1 MTTETEPEIIYS
13 RLIDETIAA
22 VPPLDAGAMAAARE
36 RQAILTKPPGSLG
49 RLEALSVQLAGITGQ
64 PVPQIAGK
72 KIIVFAGDHLV
83 TAEGVSPYPAEVTP
97 QMVQNFLN
105 GGAAINALA
114 AQAGAELTV
123 VDAGVNANLPLH
135 PNLTTL
141 KPGFGSANIARGPA
155 MHNWQAVRCLETG
168 IRLAGLWMADKG
180 FNLIAAGEMGIGNTT
195 PSAAITAA
203 ITGADVDAVTG
214 RGAGLDDAGLAAKIA
229 IVRQALEINQP
240 DGANGFDV
248 LMKVGGFEIGM
259 MAGLILGGAARRCIV
274 VLDGFISGAAALI
287 AWRLCP
293 TVAERVIAAH
303 RSVEPGHNAA
313 LDAMGLTPLLD
324 LEMRLGEGTG
334 AALAMPIIEAATRCL
349 SDMATFAEAGVSDRA
364 DE

>member
-22 VPPLDAGAMAAARE
+22 VPPLDAAAMAAARE

-49 RLEALSVQLAGITGQ
+49 RLETLSVQLAGITGQ

-72 KIIVFAGDHLV
+72 KIIVFAGDHNV
-83 TAEGVSPYPAEVTP
+83 TEEGVSPYPAEVTP

-141 KPGFGSANIARGPA
+141 KPGFGTANIAQGPA

-203 ITGADVDAVTG
+203 ITAADVDAVTG

-248 LMKVGGFEIGM
+248 LMKVGRLRNRNDGR
-259 MAGLILGGAARRCIV
+259 ADPRRCRPPV
-274 VLDGFISGAAALI
+274 HRRAGRVHQRRRGPHRLAPLPDRGGTRDCRPPLRRTRPQCGAGRHGPDAPAGPGN
-287 AWRLCP
+287 APGR
-293 TVAERVIAAH
+293 RH
-303 RSVEPGHNAA
+303 RSRPRYAHH
-313 LDAMGLTPLLD
+313 
-324 LEMRLGEGTG
+324 
-334 AALAMPIIEAATRCL
+334 
-349 SDMATFAEAGVSDRA
+349 
-364 DE
+364 

>member
-22 VPPLDAGAMAAARE
+22 IPPLDAAAMAAARE

-49 RLEALSVQLAGITGQ
+49 RLETLSVQLAGITGQ

-141 KPGFGSANIARGPA
+141 KPGFGSANIAQGPA

-168 IRLAGLWMADKG
+168 IRPGRPVDGRQGLQPHRRRRNG
-180 FNLIAAGEMGIGNTT
+180 YRQHYPLRRHHRRHHRRRC
-195 PSAAITAA
+195 
-203 ITGADVDAVTG
+203 G
-214 RGAGLDDAGLAAKIA
+214 R
-229 IVRQALEINQP
+229 RHR
-240 DGANGFDV
+240 
-248 LMKVGGFEIGM
+248 
-259 MAGLILGGAARRCIV
+259 ARR
-274 VLDGFISGAAALI
+274 
-287 AWRLCP
+287 RP
-293 TVAERVIAAH
+293 
-303 RSVEPGHNAA
+303 
-313 LDAMGLTPLLD
+313 
-324 LEMRLGEGTG
+324 
-334 AALAMPIIEAATRCL
+334 
-349 SDMATFAEAGVSDRA
+349 
-364 DE
+364 